1 MTALTPAAAR
11 LLLRALERIETEKL
25 TASAGDM
32 PALTSA
38 HLTVIRQLQ
47 DATEN
52 LIEQNGSTGYLDSF
66 ILRKFPR
73 LDLEE
78 IRKQLA
84 EMATASE
91 ASVLPGLPAPS
102 QNEIFALP
110 APDEMLNTA
119 ERAELLGSFS
129 ELLQL
134 IEGLKKCNG
143 TTAGN

>member
-11 LLLRALERIETEKL
+11 LLLRALERIEAEKL

-47 DATEN
+47 DATEK
-52 LIEQNGSTGYLDSF
+52 LIEQNGSTCYLDSF

-73 LDLEE
+73 LALEE

-84 EMATASE
+84 EMAASSE
-91 ASVLPGLPAPS
+91 ASALPGLPAPS
-102 QNEIFALP
+102 QNEILALP
-110 APDEMLNTA
+110 APDEILNPA
-119 ERAELLGSFS
+119 ERAELLGGFS

-134 IEGLKKCNG
+134 IEGLKKCS
-143 TTAGN
+143 